1 MGVAADHAQQTTDA
15 TPIVPSEPAGC
26 NTLKMTRIVGHSFFK
41 AVFLAL
47 LSIISQC
54 DAITITGKLR
64 LPESESTL
72 NSTRITLDA
81 TRSTYSQIDG
91 SFVFNNVGTGIHLL
105 DIHSLEYHFSHV
117 KIQVLD
123 EGEIKCIEY
132 AYPGAPK
139 RPIEHPLL
147 LTAHAK
153 YDYFEARQGFSI
165 FSIFKNP
172 MMLMMLV
179 SGGLM
184 FMMPKMMEGMDDE
197 QKEQMRKQME
207 MQQDPTKMMS
217 MLWNDMAG
225 GGEEDNAPAP
235 RISNRG
241 NSAGGTKG
249 SKRRAKRD

>member
-1 MGVAADHAQQTTDA
+1 
-15 TPIVPSEPAGC
+15 
-26 NTLKMTRIVGHSFFK
+26 MTRIVGYSFLKVAFI
-41 AVFLAL
+41 AL
-47 LSIISQC
+47 LTVISEC

-64 LPESESTL
+64 LPESGSTL
-72 NSTRITLDA
+72 NSTRITLDD

-91 SFVFNNVGTGIHLL
+91 SFVFYNVGTGIHLL
-105 DIHSLEYHFSHV
+105 DIQSLEYHFSHV

-123 EGEIKCIEY
+123 EGDIKCIEY

-139 RPIEHPLL
+139 RPIEHPLI

-153 YDYFEARQGFSI
+153 YDYFEARKGFSI

-184 FMMPKMMEGMDDE
+184 LMMPKMMEGMDDE

-207 MQQDPTKMMS
+207 MQQDPSKMMS

-225 GGEEDNAPAP
+225 GGGDDDVPAP
-235 RISNRG
+235 KVSNKG
-241 NSAGGTKG
+241 ISAGGTKG